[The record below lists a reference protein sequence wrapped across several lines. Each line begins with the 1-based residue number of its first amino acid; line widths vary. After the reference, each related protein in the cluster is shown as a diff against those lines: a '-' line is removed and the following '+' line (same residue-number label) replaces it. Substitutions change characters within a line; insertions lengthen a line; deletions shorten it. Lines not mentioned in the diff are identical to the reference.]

1 MLLEKNKL
9 LLKQK
14 NVAST
19 FIGHFGSI
27 TDSLSLFSW
36 PEDISVSLGNDT
48 INSII
53 KKLVFDQNI
62 KTKKKKIKIKSE
74 FLFNHVYLQR
84 SWKES

>member
-27 TDSLSLFSW
+27 TDSLSLFS
-36 PEDISVSLGNDT
+36 
-48 INSII
+48 
-53 KKLVFDQNI
+53 
-62 KTKKKKIKIKSE
+62 
-74 FLFNHVYLQR
+74 
-84 SWKES
+84 